1 VSNLSERQLLVLT
14 IAVAVLITGGLLY
27 FVFDDRD
34 EIAGIEEEITALDTR
49 LQAAEIERRKIPA
62 REDKVLQFRA
72 VEPRELAVLP
82 TEQRISDF
90 HRNISSF
97 LSAAGISFQELPE
110 SSPEDSEL
118 AKGIRVTRNR
128 LKGRGVAG
136 SILKFINMIE
146 NDPRLVAIKGFKIQA
161 GQVDRD
167 APEAEVQ
174 HDFQLELET
183 YFYRPSQGDI
193 RREHIPGAEDRLQ
206 DQKMRAAI
214 AAFQPERPD
223 TYVLRPAV
231 GRRDPLVDPRRK
243 AETVDPAELEE
254 QFRREEAIVVELE
267 NLYREVA
274 EFIEKEK
281 ALERVGDL
289 FRLDRIRKEID
300 AKINDL
306 RARMEHAAVTKA
318 VQIAEL
324 GARIDVI
331 EDNLNRTRSSRA
343 PREVVVTRTVAEKVL
358 EELTALME
366 KGSYKEIDDLGR
378 NWVGFLRSKTVM
390 EEAKPVLEQIKTL
403 REKGKV
409 LGEFSTMH
417 WEISGVIVD
426 HENAARSLANVNGK
440 SVRVGD
446 TADGKGEV
454 QIHQITRD
462 AVYFLYKGEV
472 IQHVVG
478 REAAPVQKPRG
489 AATRKPVGKRRS
501 S

>member
-1 VSNLSERQLLVLT
+1 MSNISERQLLVLT
-14 IAVAVLITGGLLY
+14 ISVAVLITGGLLY

-34 EIAGIEEEITALDTR
+34 EIAGIEEEISAFDTR
-49 LQAAEIERRKIPA
+49 LQAAEIERRKIPV

-146 NDPRLVAIKGFKIQA
+146 NDPRLVAIKGFKVQA
-161 GQVDRD
+161 GDVDRN
-167 APEAEVQ
+167 APEADVLHE
-174 HDFQLELET
+174 FELELET
-183 YFYRPSQGDI
+183 YFYRPSKGDI

-206 DQKMRAAI
+206 DPKMRAAI

-243 AETVDPAELEE
+243 AESVDPAQLEE
-254 QFRREEAIVVELE
+254 QFRREETLVVELE
-267 NLYREVA
+267 NAYREVA
-274 EFIEKEK
+274 EMIEKEK

-289 FRLDRIRKEID
+289 FRLDRIRREID

-306 RARMEHAAVTKA
+306 RARMEHAAVTKS

-331 EDNLNRTRSSRA
+331 EDNLNRMRSSRA

-358 EELTALME
+358 EELTVLME
-366 KGSYKEIDDLGR
+366 KGSYQEIDDLGR
-378 NWVGFLRSKTVM
+378 NWVGFLRSKEVTP
-390 EEAKPVLEQIKTL
+390 EARPVLEQIRVL

-409 LGEFSTMH
+409 LGEFATMH
-417 WEISGVIVD
+417 FEISGVIVD
-426 HENAARSLANVNGK
+426 HEHAERSLANVNGK

-446 TADGKGEV
+446 PADSKALVSV
-454 QIHQITRD
+454 QQITRD
-462 AVYFLYKGEV
+462 AVFFLYKEEV
-472 IQHVVG
+472 IQRAVG
-478 REAAPVQKPRG
+478 REKVTGKKPAG
-489 AATRKPVGKRRS
+489 TRRNPTSKRPPR
-501 S
+501 